1 MVLFL
6 TAHLP
11 EGFPR
16 VSQPQAGSKQTLRHT
31 FISAVFASYSL
42 PLPPSYACM
51 VFLLHFLQK
60 CICSFT
66 IPFPSHSHA
75 VFWVNF
81 RGSLSLLTFSYK
93 CATSVYIVL
102 YLYAET
108 KTQSSKACHHRSGSV
123 FFVFFVRQVFRYVT
137 SPHITSL
144 AQKRQEQNRTSFKSV
159 QVLVSIL
166 DLIRGR
172 PLCHFQSNLS
182 AVDDNMLLML
192 I

>member
-66 IPFPSHSHA
+66 IPFLSHSHA
-75 VFWVNF
+75 AFWVNF
-81 RGSLSLLTFSYK
+81 RESLSLLTFSYK

-102 YLYAET
+102 YLDPEF
-108 KTQSSKACHHRSGSV
+108 KGLSPQIWFS
-123 FFVFFVRQVFRYVT
+123 FFFFLVRQVFRYVT
-137 SPHITSL
+137 SPHITPL

>member
-66 IPFPSHSHA
+66 IPFLSHSHA
-75 VFWVNF
+75 AFWVNF
-81 RGSLSLLTFSYK
+81 RESLSLLTFSYK

-123 FFVFFVRQVFRYVT
+123 FFFFCQASLSLRNVTPYLFSRPEEARTEQDKLQISASVRFNSGFDTRST
-137 SPHITSL
+137 PM
-144 AQKRQEQNRTSFKSV
+144 
-159 QVLVSIL
+159 
-166 DLIRGR
+166 
-172 PLCHFQSNLS
+172 PLSK
-182 AVDDNMLLML
+182 
-192 I
+192 

>member
-16 VSQPQAGSKQTLRHT
+16 VSQLQAGSKQTLRHT

-66 IPFPSHSHA
+66 IPFLSHSHA
-75 VFWVNF
+75 AFWVNF
-81 RGSLSLLTFSYK
+81 RESLSLLTFSYK

-102 YLYAET
+102 YLDPEFKGLSPQIWFSFFCFFCQASLSLRNVTPYHFSRPEEARTEQDKLQISASVGFNSGFDT
-108 KTQSSKACHHRSGSV
+108 RSTPMPLSK
-123 FFVFFVRQVFRYVT
+123 
-137 SPHITSL
+137 
-144 AQKRQEQNRTSFKSV
+144 
-159 QVLVSIL
+159 
-166 DLIRGR
+166 
-172 PLCHFQSNLS
+172 
-182 AVDDNMLLML
+182 
-192 I
+192 